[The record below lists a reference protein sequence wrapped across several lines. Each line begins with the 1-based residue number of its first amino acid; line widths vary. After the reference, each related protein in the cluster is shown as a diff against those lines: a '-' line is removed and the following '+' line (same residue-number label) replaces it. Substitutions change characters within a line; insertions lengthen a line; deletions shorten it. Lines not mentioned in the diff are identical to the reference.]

1 MQFPNFYP
9 SCYLRTHHGFNGGY
23 ENTLAA
29 IELSLW
35 PTLHLNMIKPATT
48 LVLTFS
54 INHQSSNAF
63 ISTNKQAMNANHRCK
78 SKRNSLAF
86 QWDQNRYD
94 RSYELGDIP
103 DLVELCQ

>member
-1 MQFPNFYP
+1 M
-9 SCYLRTHHGFNGGY
+9 THLGFREVRKKFLLPLN
-23 ENTLAA
+23 
-29 IELSLW
+29 SLFDQHF
-35 PTLHLNMIKPATT
+35 TSNMIKPVTT

-54 INHQSSNAF
+54 INHQSSSAF

-94 RSYELGDIP
+94 RSYELRDIP
-103 DLVELCQ
+103 DLGELYQGIRKWGR